1 MGRVFVVLKLQFG
14 PFIREVIIPG
24 ITPYVVA
31 GVLAWPVAHFVARV
45 SRWQGAAVI
54 VVAGILYSAGVLVV
68 LHRWVLTVSERQQV
82 GKYIG
87 LGLGFLGTRE
97 ATA

>member
-1 MGRVFVVLKLQFG
+1 
-14 PFIREVIIPG
+14 VIVPG
-24 ITPYVVA
+24 ISPYLVA
-31 GVLAWPVAHFVARV
+31 GALAWPVAHFVGML

-54 VVAGILYSAGVLVV
+54 AFAGVVYSAGVMVV
-68 LHRWVLTVSERQQV
+68 LYRMVFTESERRQV

-87 LGLGFLGTRE
+87 LGLGFLGARE

>member
-1 MGRVFVVLKLQFG
+1 MLKLRLG
-14 PFIREVIIPG
+14 PFLREVIVPG
-24 ITPYVVA
+24 IAPYLAA
-31 GVLAWPVAHFVARV
+31 GVMAWPVAHFVARV

-54 VVAGILYSAGVLVV
+54 VVAGTLYSAGVLVM
-68 LHRWVLTVSERQQV
+68 LYLWVLTVSERQQV
-82 GKYIG
+82 GRYIG